1 MGRKETKLVTI
12 SLHFKYPWR
21 SFCLQKGFYKKFS
34 HPLSIW
40 KRRHVGRWEDKRGF
54 YTIKYWHLP
63 KFFRWHFPSI
73 DFGWSLKVA
82 VMVARQYKVGPMSS
96 SSSRISE
103 RKLRDR
109 LEEGKKSDPYVVH
122 YKMALFL
129 VVENFIMLV
138 CLPSCVIALMVLFD
152 GTIKTK

>member
-1 MGRKETKLVTI
+1 MT
-12 SLHFKYPWR
+12 F
-21 SFCLQKGFYKKFS
+21 
-34 HPLSIW
+34 
-40 KRRHVGRWEDKRGF
+40 
-54 YTIKYWHLP
+54 
-63 KFFRWHFPSI
+63 SI
-73 DFGWSLKVA
+73 DRLWLKFE
-82 VMVARQYKVGPMSS
+82 SS
-96 SSSRISE
+96 SDGGQTIQASSRISE